1 MTLTSAVCVL
11 LLLVLSLW
19 VLVTL
24 FQRISEDYN

>member
-19 VLVTL
+19 ILVTL